1 MENKMNKFGCQRLLA
16 VLAVAFACVCMWGC
30 GDSDYVHWEKRFNGV
45 LVALV
50 DDSLALLTNYRKY
63 EECHEI
69 FMGSDECDPGI
80 TNDGLFLVNYRKKR
94 PPLWGDTLKKHVSL
108 VYGFWRDS
116 SALFLNEDEEFGFW
130 KIGEAPRVVGKWRCE
145 TPCKCGGAK
154 YGHPWKDGNILLKM
168 VQQDDCPYA
177 VLDTATGNVK
187 KLRFTGELGWLEG
200 GDDVTYIDG
209 DVVCLKRLGKPTGT
223 IMLFNEGK
231 VVDSLV
237 YDHYTGNIP
246 KFYGAFVAAYVYKKD
261 VVEGD
266 LIAKFSKNGFERDYP
281 ETWLYSN
288 TFIDYSGN
296 SISYS
301 SEDLI
306 VTK

>member
-1 MENKMNKFGCQRLLA
+1 MMVEFKRLFAIALA
-16 VLAVAFACVCMWGC
+16 ALACVGMWGC
-30 GDSDYVHWEKRFNGV
+30 GDNDYVHWEKRFNGV

-130 KIGEAPRVVGKWRCE
+130 KIGETPRVVGKWRCE

-187 KLRFTGELGWLEG
+187 KLRFTEELGWLEG

-237 YDHYTGNIP
+237 YDHYTGNVP

>member
-1 MENKMNKFGCQRLLA
+1 MKEIVSRLI
-16 VLAVAFACVCMWGC
+16 AVAMTMLACVSMWGC
-30 GDSDYVHWEKRFNGV
+30 CDSDYVHWEKRFNGV

-50 DDSLALLTNYRKY
+50 DDSLALLTNYRKF

-94 PPLWGDTLKKHVSL
+94 PPLWGDTLKEHISL
-108 VYGFWRDS
+108 VYGFWKDS
-116 SALFLNEDEEFGFW
+116 SALFSNENEEFGFW
-130 KIGEAPRVVGKWRCE
+130 KIGESPRVVGKWRCE
-145 TPCKCGGAK
+145 TPCRCGGAK
-154 YGHPWKDGNILLKM
+154 YGRPWKDGNILLKM
-168 VQQDDCPYA
+168 VQQDDCPFA

-187 KLRFTGELGWLEG
+187 KLRFTEEYGWLEG
-200 GDDVTYIDG
+200 GDDITYIDG
-209 DVVCLKRLGKPTGT
+209 EVVCLKRLGKPTGT
-223 IMLFNEGK
+223 ITLFNEGK
-231 VVDSLV
+231 AVDSLV
-237 YDHYTGNIP
+237 YDHYTGTVP
-246 KFYGAFVAAYVYKKD
+246 KFYGVFVTAYVYKKD

-266 LIAKFSKNGFERDYP
+266 LIAKFSKNGFEKDYP

-288 TFIDYSGN
+288 SFTDSSGN

>member
-1 MENKMNKFGCQRLLA
+1 MMVEIKRLLA
-16 VLAVAFACVCMWGC
+16 VALAALACVNMWGC
-30 GDSDYVHWEKRFNGV
+30 GDSDYVHWDKRLNGV

-69 FMGSDECDPGI
+69 FMGSDECAPGI
-80 TNDGLFLVNYRKKR
+80 TNDGLFLVNYRKKSS
-94 PPLWGDTLKKHVSL
+94 PLWGDTLKEHVSL

-116 SALFLNEDEEFGFW
+116 SALFSNEDEEFGFW
-130 KIGEAPRVVGKWRCE
+130 KIGESPRVVGKWRCE
-145 TPCKCGGAK
+145 APCRCGGAK
-154 YGHPWKDGNILLKM
+154 YGRPWKDGNILLKM

-177 VLDTATGNVK
+177 VLDTVTGNVK
-187 KLRFTGELGWLEG
+187 KLGFTGEFGWLEG
-200 GDDVTYIDG
+200 GDDVIYIDG

-223 IMLFNEGK
+223 ITLFNEGK
-231 VVDSLV
+231 VTDSLV
-237 YDHYTGNIP
+237 YDHYTGNVP
-246 KFYGAFVAAYVYKKD
+246 KFYGAFVTAYVYKKD
-261 VVEGD
+261 VIEGD

-281 ETWLYSN
+281 KTWLYSN
-288 TFIDYSGN
+288 TFTDSSGN
-296 SISYS
+296 FVSYS